1 MPAAVRRA
9 RERDKQPVL
18 QRFCFGMLVLVV
30 LLAAFARSRAEPAG
44 EDTLVLAAD
53 TSLSDAMRAG
63 DRSVARKLLS
73 LQFTY
78 TDENGEIHERKAFL
92 GDLKNLAAAPAID
105 VKVAIYGLVAMVT
118 GHRKSAQGN
127 NAFFLDIWAKQKGAW
142 RALNMQDVV
151 LSDEETPRVLPD
163 TPEAPG
169 IEAKLYECKN
179 PCQTIPYRVR
189 SPAEQDIVNAFQAIE
204 RATIAHDDVEY
215 SKHVADEFVHYRSG
229 YAPISKSG
237 RLAIIHS
244 QKEHNIPALLS
255 ELQSMRLWVF
265 GDGAAMISSNG
276 VPSSAEP
283 LIRIARIWVRRNGQ
297 WQMAISAQTLVK
309 AAE

>member
-1 MPAAVRRA
+1 MPAAVRRS
-9 RERDKQPVL
+9 RGQDKRPVL

-30 LLAAFARSRAEPAG
+30 LLAAFARSRAEPVG

-53 TSLSDAMRAG
+53 TSLANAMRAG
-63 DRSVARKLLS
+63 DRSAARKLLG
-73 LQFTY
+73 LQFTF
-78 TDENGEIHERKAFL
+78 TDENGDIHERKPFL
-92 GDLKNLAAAPAID
+92 GDLKTLAAAPAID
-105 VKVAIYGLVAMVT
+105 VKVAVYGLVAMVT
-118 GHRKSAQGN
+118 GHRKSAHGN
-127 NAFFLDIWAKQKGAW
+127 DAFFLDIWAKQKGAW

-151 LSDEETPRVLPD
+151 LSAEETPRVLPD

-189 SPAEQDIVNAFQAIE
+189 SPAAQYIENAFLAIDN
-204 RATIAHDDVEY
+204 AAIAHDDAEY

-229 YAPISKSG
+229 YAPITKSG
-237 RLAIIHS
+237 RLAIIQS

-255 ELQSMRLWVF
+255 EIQSMRLWVF
-265 GDGAAMISSNG
+265 GDGAAMISTNG
-276 VPSSAEP
+276 IANNAAP

-309 AAE
+309 APE